1 MLRSAPDGQGLKAA
15 LPRSAMAR
23 QAQDLPGV
31 LLVLWADGR
40 SQAAG
45 PHVSAAAGWLRAAQA
60 APVTWAAA
68 ARAGMPSASGRPD
81 AMFSLPLGALNSQPS
96 YANGQ
101 PGEAHG
107 GGGDDGGLRDMLSP
121 LPSFR
126 QGEPAAR
133 CAPGPRTPPRRQ
145 LSALCRGQLAV
156 WL

>member
-1 MLRSAPDGQGLKAA
+1 
-15 LPRSAMAR
+15 
-23 QAQDLPGV
+23 
-31 LLVLWADGR
+31 
-40 SQAAG
+40 
-45 PHVSAAAGWLRAAQA
+45 
-60 APVTWAAA
+60 
-68 ARAGMPSASGRPD
+68 
-81 AMFSLPLGALNSQPS
+81 MFSLPLGALNSQPS